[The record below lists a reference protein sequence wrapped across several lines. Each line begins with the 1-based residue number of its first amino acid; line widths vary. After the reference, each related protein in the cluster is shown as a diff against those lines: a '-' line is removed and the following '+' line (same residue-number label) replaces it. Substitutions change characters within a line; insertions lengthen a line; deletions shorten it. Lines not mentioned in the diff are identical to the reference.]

1 MPKKIF
7 ISSGEES
14 GDHHG
19 AALITALKESEPDL
33 VVKGM
38 GGRAMR
44 HAGLVGLDSKE
55 VSVVGITEVVARLP
69 KILSALRVLK
79 KELRTGNFDA
89 VVLIDFPD
97 FNLKLAAEAKRLG
110 LPIIYYISPQV
121 WAWRKKR
128 AWKIARLVDKMLVI
142 FPFEVEVYR
151 KTGLDVQFVGNPII
165 ESAVCAMS
173 KAEARKVLG
182 IDDAETVVALLP
194 GSRTSEIT
202 RLLGI
207 MLDAGALINK
217 KLDKKALYVLA
228 ASHSFDE
235 AALRPVLDS
244 SGIDVRVVTD
254 SMYTALR
261 ASDAAIVASG
271 TASLETALIGTPMV
285 IVYIMSAI
293 TYAVARA
300 IVDLKLFGLPN
311 IVAGKRVVEEYIQDE
326 VNPEKLSGEVLNI
339 LNNPARRAE
348 IESGYKEISETLG
361 GPGAARNAA
370 TAVLDVISKRAQTV
384 T

>member
-19 AALITALKESEPDL
+19 AALITALKESEPEL
-33 VVKGM
+33 VVRGM

-44 HAGLVGLDSKE
+44 EAGLIGLDSKE

-69 KILSALRVLK
+69 KIMSALGVLK

-110 LPIIYYISPQV
+110 LPVIYYISPQV
-121 WAWRKKR
+121 WAWRKRR
-128 AWKIARLVDKMLVI
+128 AWKIAKLVDKMLVI

-151 KTGLDVQFVGNPII
+151 KTGLDVEFVGNPIV
-165 ESAVCAMS
+165 ESAVCTLS
-173 KAEARKVLG
+173 KAEARRELG
-182 IDDAETVVALLP
+182 VDESETVVALLP

-202 RLLGI
+202 RLLDI
-207 MLDAGALINK
+207 MLGAGALINK
-217 KLDKKALYVLA
+217 RLGKKAVYVLA

-235 AALRPVLDS
+235 ASERTALDA

-311 IVAGKRVVEEYIQDE
+311 IVAGRKVVEEYIQNE
-326 VNPEKLSGEVLNI
+326 VNPETLSAEVLNI
-339 LNNPARRAE
+339 LNNPARRTE
-348 IESGYKEISETLG
+348 IKTGYKEITDSLG
-361 GPGAARNAA
+361 APGAARNAA
-370 TAVLDVISKRAQTV
+370 TAVLDV
-384 T
+384 